1 MKKTIFILITSI
13 LIISGCTRTQKYV
26 GGGAAAG
33 ALVGN
38 VLGESTASTVIGA
51 GVGAAAG
58 AVIDHQT
65 K

>member
-1 MKKTIFILITSI
+1 MKKIIFIPFISL

-33 ALVGN
+33 AVVGN

-58 AVIDHQT
+58 AIIDHKT